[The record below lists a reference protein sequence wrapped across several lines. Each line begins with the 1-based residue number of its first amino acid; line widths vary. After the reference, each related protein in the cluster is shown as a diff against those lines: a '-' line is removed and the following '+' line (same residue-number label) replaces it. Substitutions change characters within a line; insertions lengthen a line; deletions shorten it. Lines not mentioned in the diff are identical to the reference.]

1 MRVCIVDDEAPA
13 RQRLSRMLETCGE
26 VTIDEASDAMEAL
39 ERLGQTAYDA
49 VFLDIRMPGIS
60 GLELAR
66 STRTLPPVVFVTA
79 YGEHALEAFDVCAF
93 DYLVKP
99 VRRERLLE
107 TLTRLRLRTPRAVAL
122 PARDETASVTVR
134 VVAASA
140 GKTSIFD
147 ASRIT
152 RFWAKDK
159 YTWFNV
165 DGREHLTDESLDALE
180 ERLRGVGF
188 IRAHR
193 AELVRIDAIR
203 ALERELGGTTLRLTT
218 GESVAVSRRCLA
230 QIKAVLGV

>member
-1 MRVCIVDDEAPA
+1 MKVCIVDDEAPA
-13 RQRLSRMLETCGE
+13 RQRLSRMLESCGE
-26 VTIDEASDAMEAL
+26 FVIDEARDAMEAL
-39 ERLGQTAYDA
+39 ERLGRSSYDA
-49 VFLDIRMPGIS
+49 LFLDIKMPGIS

-66 STRTLPPVVFVTA
+66 STRELPPVVFVTA

-107 TLTRLRLRTPRAVAL
+107 TLARLRLRTPKPAPAPREEPSAVA
-122 PARDETASVTVR
+122 VR

-147 ASRIT
+147 AARIT

-159 YTWFNV
+159 YTWFAV

-180 ERLRGVGF
+180 VRLRGVGF

-193 AELVRIDAIR
+193 SELVRIDAIR
-203 ALERELGGTTLRLTT
+203 ALERELGGTMLRLTS
-218 GESVAVSRRCLA
+218 GETISVSRRCLA
-230 QIKAVLGV
+230 QIKAALGV